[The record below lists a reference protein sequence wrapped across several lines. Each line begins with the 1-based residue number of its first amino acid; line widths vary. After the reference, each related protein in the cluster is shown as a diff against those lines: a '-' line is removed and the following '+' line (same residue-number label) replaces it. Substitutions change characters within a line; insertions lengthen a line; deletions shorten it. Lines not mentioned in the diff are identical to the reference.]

1 MVSALI
7 TMFYLSLNFI
17 FLVGPPDDVALDDDD
32 VDDDEAA
39 DVQDF
44 LLCPFSFKYLQDL
57 FELLVLRSYRAKRIG
72 EPSLSL
78 PLSSS

>member
-1 MVSALI
+1 
-7 TMFYLSLNFI
+7 MFYLSLNFI
-17 FLVGPPDDVALDDDD
+17 FFVGQLDDVALDDDD

-39 DVQDF
+39 DVQGF
-44 LLCPFSFKYLQDL
+44 LLCPFSLKYLQDL
-57 FELLVLRSYRAKRIG
+57 FGLHVLRSYRAKRIG

>member
-1 MVSALI
+1 MSVLI
-7 TMFYLSLNFI
+7 TMFYFSLNFI
-17 FLVGPPDDVALDDDD
+17 FFVGQLDDVALDDDD

-39 DVQDF
+39 DVQGF
-44 LLCPFSFKYLQDL
+44 LLCPFSLKYLQDL
-57 FELLVLRSYRAKRIG
+57 FGLLVLRSYRARRIG